1 MSDLSIN
8 PAAHGPINPVRTVAS
23 LSHSSSSGIRRFD
36 PVEVSSPNAGEDRVE
51 LSDMARLLNKM
62 RDMPEVRHDRIA
74 DVRDAIGRGEYDS
87 PARLNAALDKMLND
101 IAEED
106 TLGL

>member
-23 LSHSSSSGIRRFD
+23 LSHSSSSGVRRFD
-36 PVEVSSPNAGEDRVE
+36 AADASSPSFGEDRVE

-62 RDMPEVRHDRIA
+62 RDMPEIRQDRIA
-74 DVRDAIGRGEYDS
+74 DVRDAIVRGEYDS
-87 PARLNAALDKMLND
+87 PARLNAALDKMLNE